1 MSAPF
6 IRQQAMA
13 ASRAVRPEDSAS
25 NISAGSWQPIDAQDL
40 ELPPGD
46 LDLPHPPAVDI
57 DNKVKPDQAETPSKA
72 SSYNK
77 QQAPEEE
84 PKGSGPSIS

>member
-6 IRQQAMA
+6 
-13 ASRAVRPEDSAS
+13 
-25 NISAGSWQPIDAQDL
+25 ISAGSWQPIDAQDL

-46 LDLPHPPAVDI
+46 LDLPHPPAFDI
-57 DNKVKPDQAETPSKA
+57 DNKVKSDQAETPSKA